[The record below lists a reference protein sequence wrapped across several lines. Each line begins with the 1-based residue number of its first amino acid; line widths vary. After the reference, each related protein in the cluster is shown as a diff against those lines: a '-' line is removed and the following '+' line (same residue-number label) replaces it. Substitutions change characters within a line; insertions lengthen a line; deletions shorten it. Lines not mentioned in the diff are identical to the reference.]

1 MDAIAFALVLNPH
14 EPAENLEDLLS
25 NDPWAAT
32 EIL

>member
-1 MDAIAFALVLNPH
+1 VDDIAFALVLNPH
-14 EPAENLEDLLS
+14 QPGNLEDLLS